1 MKIFS
6 KLDLIFLK
14 KLVEKHGQ
22 DWNKISGIIKNKT
35 PLECLKKYQEL
46 LPNKFEPII
55 AKSEQRTALSKIPDE
70 GIIIPGWTKQ
80 EFELVNEL
88 WPIEAIKAFNI
99 IREKCGRWELIP
111 LLLPGFS
118 PLLCFSPYTTIP
130 HRWTKSDKILLKNL
144 ISKYGFDWYKI
155 IPFFPHRNS
164 AEVQQYVAKNISL
177 FQDNDDGGNKLKKKI
192 SKDKG
197 SGKYSTRWKIDKIIK
212 LFELRNLGKSWK
224 DISKVMKDRTPS
236 GCYLK
241 YYSVL
246 KIYSELELSKKW
258 DVMDVIKFQKY
269 YYKYNR
275 NWELIS
281 EQMGNKSVKQIK
293 DFFTNNKNRF
303 PNFITSKSLKKKEWS
318 EEEIIKLVGLLKE
331 FGTNWKLISKHFEKK
346 SKIECIEFYN
356 SNHDS
361 LPQITN
367 TNDIVASTS
376 EKWTKKDD
384 NMLKSLLEEHG
395 TDYDKIA
402 SYFIVTT
409 TIWSDYDENR
419 LIDLINLYGNNWE
432 KISTIFGD
440 RSPNACSENYN
451 HCDVVGV
458 GVAVLVIS
466 EVTLSVVVVEDTI
479 EFLANNISNDPITLN
494 ISFCTSNSFLTFA
507 FKDFDKNTTALV
519 KHSWPIE
526 AIKAFNIIREK
537 CGRWELIPLLL
548 PGFSPLLCFSPYTT
562 IPHRW
567 TKSDKILLKNLI
579 SKYGFDWYK
588 IIPFFPHRNS
598 AEVQQYVAKNIS
610 LFQDNDDG
618 GNKLKKKISKDKGS
632 GKYSTRWKIDKIIKL
647 FELRNLGKSWKDI
660 SKVMKDRTPS
670 GCYLKYYSVLK
681 IYSELELSKK
691 WDVMD
696 VIKFQKY
703 YYKYNRNWELISEQ
717 MGNKSV
723 KQIKDFF
730 TNNKNRFPNFIT
742 SKSLKKKEWSEE
754 EIIKL
759 VGLLKEFGTN
769 WKLIS
774 KHFEKKSKIECI
786 EFYNSNHD
794 SLPQITNT
802 NDIVASTSEKWTKKD
817 DNMLKSLLEEHGT
830 DYDKI
835 ASYFIVTTTIW
846 SDYDENRLI
855 DLINLYGN
863 NWEKISTI
871 FGDRSPN
878 ACSEK
883 YHSIVNPMI
892 ERTEIYQ

>member
-1 MKIFS
+1 MGDVGKYFDIS
-6 KLDLIFLK
+6 SSLEL
-14 KLVEKHGQ
+14 EKHGQ

-88 WPIEAIKAFNI
+88 LDRHGRRWSVIQKHLPHKTIKQIEYFV
-99 IREKCGRWELIP
+99 
-111 LLLPGFS
+111 
-118 PLLCFSPYTTIP
+118 
-130 HRWTKSDKILLKNL
+130 LKN
-144 ISKYGFDWYKI
+144 
-155 IPFFPHRNS
+155 P
-164 AEVQQYVAKNISL
+164 
-177 FQDNDDGGNKLKKKI
+177 
-192 SKDKG
+192 
-197 SGKYSTRWKIDKIIK
+197 
-212 LFELRNLGKSWK
+212 
-224 DISKVMKDRTPS
+224 
-236 GCYLK
+236 
-241 YYSVL
+241 
-246 KIYSELELSKKW
+246 
-258 DVMDVIKFQKY
+258 
-269 YYKYNR
+269 
-275 NWELIS
+275 
-281 EQMGNKSVKQIK
+281 
-293 DFFTNNKNRF
+293 NRF
-303 PNFITSKSLKKKEWS
+303 PALYKFPEKSIRSSRWSNSEIALLNELILKYGRDYDVMSKYILGRTPDAISRFIPKHIYELPALREVHLAQIMVTSCTWTDE
-318 EEEIIKLVGLLKE
+318 
-331 FGTNWKLISKHFEKK
+331 EKK
-346 SKIECIEFYN
+346 LLSDLVEKHGQNWQRI
-356 SNHDS
+356 
-361 LPQITN
+361 
-367 TNDIVASTS
+367 S
-376 EKWTKKDD
+376 EHFPGRTPYACEIK
-384 NMLKSLLEEHG
+384 
-395 TDYDKIA
+395 Y
-402 SYFIVTT
+402 Y
-409 TIWSDYDENR
+409 TIWD
-419 LIDLINLYGNNWE
+419 
-432 KISTIFGD
+432 
-440 RSPNACSENYN
+440 
-451 HCDVVGV
+451 GV
-458 GVAVLVIS
+458 
-466 EVTLSVVVVEDTI
+466 
-479 EFLANNISNDPITLN
+479 
-494 ISFCTSNSFLTFA
+494 
-507 FKDFDKNTTALV
+507 DKNTTALV